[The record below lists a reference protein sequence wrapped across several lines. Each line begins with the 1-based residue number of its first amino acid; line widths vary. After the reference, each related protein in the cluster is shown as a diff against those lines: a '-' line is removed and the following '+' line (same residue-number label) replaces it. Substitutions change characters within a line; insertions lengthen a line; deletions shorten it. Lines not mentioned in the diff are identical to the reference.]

1 MSFNKLAEVLVLP
14 TGFIPALEF
23 SVVSRHITYRKWRT
37 FLAVG
42 AVALAVGVSIVIIS
56 IQNGFSDFIF
66 DILFRFLPHIT
77 VSPMEG
83 EDYIHLYRG
92 IIDNAWA
99 IPGVLGVS
107 PTLAAAATLSYKDKA
122 ENVVMLG
129 IDPAEADKIS
139 DITKSMVQGNIGSV
153 LGGRRIVMG
162 RALAEK
168 LKVKVGDTIAAS
180 FLDATTTNLLVSG
193 LFDYG
198 YKEVDEGTA
207 FVSLQTARGFLGEGD
222 VITYIDI
229 KIEDPFQAQAAAAK
243 LKSYGYNAK
252 DWQEL
257 FPDLVRTLALERT
270 QNAIIMLLL
279 MIIATFGIASI
290 MNMMVAEKTREIGM
304 LMAMGATPG
313 SIRKLFL
320 LESGTLGLMGAI
332 LGCALGLAVSLYI
345 SGIQIKNALGQM
357 MNIPVAI
364 NPWDFV
370 VFTILAV
377 ILSIL
382 AGYYPAYKASRLD
395 PVEALKG

>member
-1 MSFNKLAEVLVLP
+1 MSFNKLPEVLVLP

-42 AVALAVGVSIVIIS
+42 AVALAVGVSIIIIS

-107 PTLAAAATLSYKDKA
+107 PTLAAAATLAYKDKA

-139 DITKSMVQGNIGSV
+139 DITKNMVQGDIGSV
-153 LGGRRIVMG
+153 LGGKRIVMG

-207 FVSLQTARGFLGEGD
+207 FVSLETARGFLGEGD
-222 VITYIDI
+222 VITNIDI

-270 QNAIIMLLL
+270 ENAIIMLLL

-395 PVEALKG
+395 PVDALKG